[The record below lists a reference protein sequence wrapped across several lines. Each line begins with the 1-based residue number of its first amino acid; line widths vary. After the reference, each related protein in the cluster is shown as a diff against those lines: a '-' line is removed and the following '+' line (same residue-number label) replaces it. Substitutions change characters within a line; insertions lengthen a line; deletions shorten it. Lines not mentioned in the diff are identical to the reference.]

1 VARLFTAAFDS
12 YGAFGSYGAFDS
24 YLAFG
29 SNKVRGSYLARG
41 SYEARGS
48 NGALGSDLESN
59 EVRGLKL
66 ESRAHRF
73 DAFAAFVVGSDQKRS
88 WFSFSFLNGGMYFAI
103 SNYLFYELLV

>member
-48 NGALGSDLESN
+48 DLESN

-88 WFSFSFLNGGMYFAI
+88 WFSFSFSFLNGGMYFAI